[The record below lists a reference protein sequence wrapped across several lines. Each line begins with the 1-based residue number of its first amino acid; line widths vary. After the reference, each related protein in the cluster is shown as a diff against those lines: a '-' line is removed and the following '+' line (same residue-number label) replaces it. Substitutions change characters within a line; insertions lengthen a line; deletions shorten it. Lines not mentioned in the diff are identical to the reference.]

1 MVSQAASHHL
11 RHELA
16 LSAASVAEPV
26 EDILGNSS
34 ASPDVRGMSDNTLEA
49 RGDISLGQAGG
60 EAADG
65 AGSGC
70 PAISGGRQDQQAAFI
85 SGAAAEDLGGTPPTA
100 LAGHE
105 PHGPP
110 PGSAEMAAGKAAV
123 GAGGGCAAISGG
135 RQDPQAG
142 FLCGGAAGDLGGP
155 PQAAVYVHEPYG
167 PPPGAAEMQL

>member
-1 MVSQAASHHL
+1 M
-11 RHELA
+11 A
-16 LSAASVAEPV
+16 LSAALVAEPV
-26 EDILGNSS
+26 EDILGNSN
-34 ASPDVRGMSDNTLEA
+34 AAPDVSGMSDNTLEA
-49 RGDISLGQAGG
+49 RGDNSLGQAGG

-70 PAISGGRQDQQAAFI
+70 AAISCGRQDQQAAFI
-85 SGAAAEDLGGTPPTA
+85 SGAAAENLGGTPPTA

-123 GAGGGCAAISGG
+123 GAGG
-135 RQDPQAG
+135 
-142 FLCGGAAGDLGGP
+142 AAGDPGGP

-167 PPPGAAEMQL
+167 LPPWAAEMQL